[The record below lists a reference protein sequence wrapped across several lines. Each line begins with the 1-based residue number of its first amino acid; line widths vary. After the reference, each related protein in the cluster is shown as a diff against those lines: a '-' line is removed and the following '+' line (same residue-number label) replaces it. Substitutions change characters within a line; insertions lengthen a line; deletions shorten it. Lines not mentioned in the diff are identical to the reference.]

1 MRFRYDNSNNV
12 FFRGAD
18 GSLIPYSRG
27 KPFRN
32 WRDHIRTTD
41 DIWDEIVK
49 AGAITGTTS
58 APKLQP
64 IETRIVML
72 QSGMRAPMGVKVRG
86 PDLDSIEKFG
96 LEIERLL
103 KQVPQIEPAAVL
115 ADRIVGKPYLE
126 IVIDREKIARYGL
139 SMRAVQDVI
148 EVAIGGKNVTTTVEG
163 RERYPV
169 RVRYPRELRGDI
181 DDLGRILVPAPGGA
195 QVPLGELAEVLFVR
209 GPMVIKSEDTFL
221 TGYVI
226 FDGRDGYGE
235 VEVVEA
241 ARSYLLSRVEAGELV
256 VPAGVSWAFAGS
268 WENQVRSEKKLA
280 VVLPMALMAIFLIL
294 YLQFRRVST
303 TLLVFSGIFVAWAGG
318 FIMLWLY
325 GRGWFLDFSVFGIHM
340 RELFNI
346 RPYNLSVA
354 VWVGF
359 LALFGISS
367 DDGVLM
373 STYLEQTFAKKMPGS
388 RGEIRDAVVMA
399 AMRRV
404 RPALMTSATTILALI
419 PVLTSTGKGSDI
431 MVPMAIP
438 SFGGMTVVM
447 ISVFLVPV
455 LYSIVAE
462 RRLR

>member
-1 MRFRYDNSNNV
+1 LTLKEASIGLRDRIV
-12 FFRGAD
+12 EAAR
-18 GSLIPYSRG
+18 IP
-27 KPFRN
+27 
-32 WRDHIRTTD
+32 
-41 DIWDEIVK
+41 
-49 AGAITGTTS
+49 GTTS

-86 PDLDSIEKFG
+86 PDLDTIEKFG

-126 IVIDREKIARYGL
+126 IDIDREKIARYGL
-139 SMRAVQDVI
+139 HMRTVQDVI
-148 EVAIGGKNVTTTVEG
+148 EVAIGGKSVTMTVEG
-163 RERYPV
+163 RERYAV
-169 RVRYPRELRGDI
+169 RIRYPRELRGDI
-181 DDLGRILVPAPGGA
+181 DALGRILVPAPGGA
-195 QVPLGELAEVLFVR
+195 QVPLAELAEVRFIR

-241 ARSYLLSRVEAGELV
+241 ARDYLRSRVEAGELT

-280 VVLPMALMAIFLIL
+280 VVLPMALLAIFLIL

-325 GRGWFLDFSVFGIHM
+325 GRGWFLDFS
-340 RELFNI
+340 
-346 RPYNLSVA
+346 
-354 VWVGF
+354 
-359 LALFGISS
+359 LFGIDMRETETPLIRHMNSANGRRRGNNVGPQSHGFKHALRATRQRGRSVIKAGLCGFPAS
-367 DDGVLM
+367 DCLNDSDV
-373 STYLEQTFAKKMPGS
+373 QPQ
-388 RGEIRDAVVMA
+388 
-399 AMRRV
+399 RRQ
-404 RPALMTSATTILALI
+404 
-419 PVLTSTGKGSDI
+419 G
-431 MVPMAIP
+431 
-438 SFGGMTVVM
+438 
-447 ISVFLVPV
+447 
-455 LYSIVAE
+455 
-462 RRLR
+462 

>member
-1 MRFRYDNSNNV
+1 M
-12 FFRGAD
+12 
-18 GSLIPYSRG
+18 
-27 KPFRN
+27 
-32 WRDHIRTTD
+32 
-41 DIWDEIVK
+41 DE
-49 AGAITGTTS
+49 
-58 APKLQP
+58 
-64 IETRIVML
+64 
-72 QSGMRAPMGVKVRG
+72 
-86 PDLDSIEKFG
+86 
-96 LEIERLL
+96 
-103 KQVPQIEPAAVL
+103 
-115 ADRIVGKPYLE
+115 
-126 IVIDREKIARYGL
+126 
-139 SMRAVQDVI
+139 
-148 EVAIGGKNVTTTVEG
+148 
-163 RERYPV
+163 
-169 RVRYPRELRGDI
+169 
-181 DDLGRILVPAPGGA
+181 LGRILVPAPGGA
-195 QVPLGELAEVLFVR
+195 QVPLSELSEVRFVR

-226 FDGRDGYGE
+226 FDGRPGYGE

-241 ARSYLLSRVEAGELV
+241 ARNFLNSRVEAGELE

-280 VVLPMALMAIFLIL
+280 VVLPMAMLAIFLIL

-303 TLLVFSGIFVAWAGG
+303 TMLVFSGIFVAWAGG

-325 GRGWFLDFSVFGIHM
+325 GRGWFLDFSVLGVNM

-359 LALFGISS
+359 LALFGIAS

-373 STYLEQTFAKKMPGS
+373 STYLDQTFAKKKPGNP
-388 RGEIRDAVVMA
+388 GEIRDAVVTA

-419 PVLTSTGKGSDI
+419 PVLTSTGKGADI

-455 LYSIVAE
+455 LYSIMAE
-462 RRLR
+462 RRLVKSISI